1 MNRLSTWLKQ
11 LTRWLLHPHERGSK
25 IALILVLLLA
35 GGYLLN
41 QVVGYVPLLTDPRSQ
56 SFLQWA
62 QGDDDARAALITEQ
76 REACPGAPFVLP
88 ADGFIG
94 LLYGDPRGPYS
105 QVSPH
110 QGIDIFSDE
119 EPGLTPV
126 YAAYDGYVTRE
137 ESWRSSLIMRVPDDP
152 LQPGRTLW
160 LYYTHMAD
168 RDGNDF
174 IEAAFPPGT
183 RELFVEQGTRLGY
196 TGDYNGTSARTIWT
210 HLHFSIVLDDG
221 NGQYLNELDFANTI
235 DPSAYL
241 GMPLNYACVP
251 TAVGCATNPTCE

>member
-1 MNRLSTWLKQ
+1 MNRPSTWLKQ
-11 LTRWLLHPHERGSK
+11 FMRWLMHPHRRGFK
-25 IALILVLLLA
+25 MALVLVLLL
-35 GGYLLN
+35 GSGYLLN
-41 QVVGYVPLLTDPRSQ
+41 QAVGYVQLLTDPRSQ
-56 SFLQWA
+56 TFLQWA
-62 QGDDDARAALITEQ
+62 QGDESARAELITEQ

-105 QVSPH
+105 QSSPH
-110 QGIDIFSDE
+110 QGIDIFSDT

-126 YAAYDGYVTRE
+126 YAAYDGYVRRE
-137 ESWRSSLIMRVPDDP
+137 ADWRSTLIMRVPDDP
-152 LQPGRTLW
+152 LQPGRTIW

-174 IEAAFPPGT
+174 IEEAFPPGT
-183 RELFVEQGTRLGY
+183 REMFVEQGTRLGF
-196 TGDYNGTSARTIWT
+196 TGDYNGASPRTVWT

-221 NGQYLNELDFANTI
+221 SGQYLNELDFANTI

-241 GMPLNYACVP
+241 GMPLNYDCVP
-251 TAVGCATNPTCE
+251 TAVGCAANPTCK